1 MQLLQ
6 NGDIP
11 DNYSSSIIDLGECES
26 ILKQA
31 YNLNENDNLIFI
43 KKEKL
48 SGKSS
53 EKEIEFEIFEPYNK
67 TKLNLSLC
75 STNSINI
82 YVKAELSPEI
92 QALNEELQKLGYDM
106 FNINDRFYTDI
117 CTPYKSSKKT
127 DMLLVDRI
135 DDIYNNIDAQ
145 CQPNCEFSGYVLG

>member
-26 ILKQA
+26 ILKQT

-67 TKLNLSLC
+67 TKLNLSFC

-92 QALNEELQKLGYDM
+92 QALMKNYKNWDIICLISMIDFILIIVLRINRQKKL
-106 FNINDRFYTDI
+106 I
-117 CTPYKSSKKT
+117 C
-127 DMLLVDRI
+127 
-135 DDIYNNIDAQ
+135 
-145 CQPNCEFSGYVLG
+145 F